1 VSASGAN
8 YHSLLE
14 PLVKMLK
21 HQTLKVTVEISTSV
35 FYPWEVGDYFKYQGQ
50 KYRIEKIICEKI
62 QASINGVISEIS
74 VDTPIYNQIITSL
87 VVGTAME

>member
-35 FYPWEVGDYFKYQGQ
+35 LYPWEVGNYFKYNGQ
-50 KYRIEKIICEKI
+50 KYRIEKIICEVK
-62 QASINGVISEIS
+62 QARVNGIISEIS
-74 VDTPIYNQIITSL
+74 ANTPIDHQIITSL
-87 VVGTAME
+87 VVGTLMN